1 MAQRPLVIA
10 HRGASGYRP
19 EHTAAA
25 YRLGFRMGAD
35 AAEPD
40 LVATRDG
47 VLVVRHENE
56 ISGTTDIA
64 SHPEFTAR
72 RRTQVIDGE
81 ELTGWFTEDFTW
93 AELSTLRA
101 RERLPALR
109 PLNAAFNGRYGLL
122 RFTDLLELFDAE
134 ASRRGSPVTLVAEFK
149 HATHFAAIGLP
160 LDELFTAELD
170 ASGWGRGGDHVV
182 LESFEPTVLDQL
194 AARGVVGKRV
204 LLIEDAGV
212 PADLVAAGEPRAY
225 DSFVTTTGLA
235 EVAER
240 FDGISVGKGRLI
252 GGATEGRIGA
262 AGVGSADDSAATEG
276 VARALPAPT
285 EAHGVDT
292 PLRGRALVDAAHGA
306 GLDVFTWTLR
316 PENEF
321 LAPAHRTGTSGCGN
335 WPYEYAAILETG
347 VDGVFAD
354 HPDLALRAIDARE
367 RGGLAACNV
376 DLSSWVPPGQ

>member
-1 MAQRPLVIA
+1 MPAARPLVIA

-25 YRLGFRMGAD
+25 YRLGVRMGAD

-56 ISGTTDIA
+56 ISGTTDVA
-64 SHPEFTAR
+64 TRPEFASR

-81 ELTGWFTEDFTW
+81 VLTGWFTEDFTW

-101 RERLPALR
+101 RERLPEMR
-109 PLNAAFNGRYGLL
+109 PFNAAFDGRYQLL

-134 ASRRGSPVTLVAEFK
+134 AERRGAPVTLVAEFK
-149 HATHFAAIGLP
+149 HATHFASIGLP
-160 LDELFTAELD
+160 LDELFLAELD
-170 ASGWGRGGDHVV
+170 ASGWGRGGEHVV

-194 AARGVVGKRV
+194 AARGAIAKRV
-204 LLIEDAGV
+204 LLIEDQGA
-212 PADLVAAGEPRAY
+212 PADLVAAGASRSY
-225 DSFVTTTGLA
+225 DSFLTPAGLA
-235 EVAER
+235 EVAGR
-240 FDGISVGKGRLI
+240 FDGISVGKARLI
-252 GGATEGRIGA
+252 GGAA
-262 AGVGSADDSAATEG
+262 EG
-276 VARALPAPT
+276 VAGAGAASAGDAVT
-285 EAHGVDT
+285 ANATASGADS
-292 PLRGRALVDAAHGA
+292 PLRGCELVGAAHTA
-306 GLDVFTWTLR
+306 GLSVFTWTLR

-321 LAPAHRTGTSGCGN
+321 LAPPHRTGASGCGN
-335 WPYEYAAILETG
+335 WPSEYAAILETG

-367 RGGLAACNV
+367 RGQGLAACDV
-376 DLSSWVPPGQ
+376 DLSNWVPPTS